1 MKTPLAV
8 IGLGNPPREYD
19 GTRHNVG
26 MMAVEYIAQQEGVRF
41 RPGKGRYF
49 YGQNARYLLV
59 IPTTYMN
66 ESGVAV
72 RQVVDHFG
80 LAPQDL
86 LVVLDDVNLPFG
98 TLRLRPRGSDGGH
111 RGLASVLYHL
121 ATDEVPR
128 LRIGV
133 GRDPSVPLR
142 EYVLS
147 PFTPEERAQLPEI
160 FHRIYE
166 GLEVLRTRG
175 LDQAMNLLNRRK
187 GV

>member
-1 MKTPLAV
+1 M

-26 MMAVEYIAQQEGVRF
+26 MMAAEYIARQEGLRF
-41 RPGKGRYF
+41 RAGKGRYF
-49 YGQNARYLLV
+49 YGQNARYLVV

-72 RQVVDHFG
+72 REAVDHFG
-80 LAPQDL
+80 LAPEEI
-86 LVVLDDVNLPFG
+86 VVLLDDVNLPFG

-121 ATDEVPR
+121 ATDAVPR

-133 GRDPSVPLR
+133 GRDPEVPLR
-142 EYVLS
+142 VYVLS
-147 PFTPEERAQLPEI
+147 PFSPEEREQLPEI
-160 FHRIYE
+160 FHRVYQ
-166 GLEVLRTRG
+166 GLEVLRTQG
-175 LDQAMNLLNRRK
+175 MDQAMNLLNRRK
-187 GV
+187 GA

>member
-1 MKTPLAV
+1 MAAPLV
-8 IGLGNPPREYD
+8 IVGLGNPPREYD

-26 MMAVEYIAQQEGVRF
+26 MMAVEYIARREGIRF

-72 RQVVDHFG
+72 RQVVDHFS
-80 LAPQDL
+80 LLPEM
-86 LVVLDDVNLPFG
+86 LVVLLDDVHLPFG

-111 RGLASVLYHL
+111 RGLASVIYHL
-121 ATDEVPR
+121 GTEEVPR

-133 GRDPSVPLR
+133 GRDPAVLLR
-142 EYVLS
+142 DYVLS
-147 PFTPEERAQLPEI
+147 PFRPEERERLPEI
-160 FHRIYE
+160 FERVYE
-166 GLEVLRTRG
+166 GLEVLRTQG
-175 LDQAMNLLNRRK
+175 MEKAMTVINRRK
-187 GV
+187 GT